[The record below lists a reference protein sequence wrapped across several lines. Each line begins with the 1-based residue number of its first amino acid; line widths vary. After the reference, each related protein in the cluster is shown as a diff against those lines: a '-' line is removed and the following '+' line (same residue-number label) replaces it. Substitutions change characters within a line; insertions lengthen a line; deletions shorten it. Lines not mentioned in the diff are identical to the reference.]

1 MKNIFVLF
9 LLTFSLLT
17 FAQNDDNS
25 ALKYQKITQKL
36 CLSKKGYQLVL
47 KEVVNDSR
55 CPEKVTCI
63 WAGEVSIVVSVYM
76 DGKLIEDNTITIPGN
91 NNQNY
96 TTWVSN
102 YLPAAK
108 KNVKNITVFPYPKE
122 GSTINPKD
130 YYLKIGYLK

>member
-25 ALKYQKITQKL
+25 ALKYLKITQKK
-36 CLSKKGYQLVL
+36 CLKKKGYQLVF

-55 CPEKVTCI
+55 CPKGVTCI
-63 WAGEVSIVVSVYM
+63 WVGEVSIVISVYL
-76 DGKLIEDNTITIPGN
+76 DGKLIEDNTITIAGGN
-91 NNQNY
+91 NKENA
-96 TTWVSN
+96 TWISN

-108 KNVKNITVFPYPKE
+108 RNVKRISVFPYPKE
-122 GSTINPKD
+122 GIRINPKD